1 MSAVVGPAGGLSK
14 FESIVLSSTLFGNI
28 ATKRYTITI
37 NFQLLLSSFPRRSAN
52 VSYDAYA
59 PMMASV
65 ASLVEIRDTAD
76 FIESLE
82 TFVPLIR
89 YWSVAFLNVNRGPW
103 TVVLVDH
110 LWFRDVNCAR

>member
-1 MSAVVGPAGGLSK
+1 MVGPAGGLSK

-28 ATKRYTITI
+28 AAMGYTITI
-37 NFQLLLSSFPRRSAN
+37 NFQLLLSYFSRRSAN
-52 VSYDAYA
+52 ISYDAYA
-59 PMMASV
+59 PMMTSV

-89 YWSVAFLNVNRGPW
+89 YWSVASLNVNRGPW
-103 TVVLVDH
+103 TVVLVDD
-110 LWFRDVNCAR
+110 LWFCGVNCAR